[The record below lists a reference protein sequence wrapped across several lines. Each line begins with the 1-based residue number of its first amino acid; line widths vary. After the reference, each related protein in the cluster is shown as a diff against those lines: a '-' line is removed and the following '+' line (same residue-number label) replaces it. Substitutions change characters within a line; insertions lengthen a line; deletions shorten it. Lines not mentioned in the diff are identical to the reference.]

1 LDLLICYQTIHLS
14 NLKISSM
21 KKLQMT
27 AMALGIATVSLFSFK
42 DVNTATVKGTVS
54 PAEGATQAWALS
66 TSDTVK
72 APVANGTFELKNLK
86 AGTYQIIIEAV
97 APYKNTAKEGVEVAE
112 GATVDVGEI
121 KLNQ

>member
-1 LDLLICYQTIHLS
+1 
-14 NLKISSM
+14 M

-72 APVANGTFELKNLK
+72 
-86 AGTYQIIIEAV
+86 EAMV
-97 APYKNTAKEGVEVAE
+97 VPDICPREAE
-112 GATVDVGEI
+112 FCVIMNSI
-121 KLNQ
+121 KLDLP